1 MPGAFS
7 SKRNLLFDLDG
18 TLVDSSPLH
27 ARAFVAT
34 LAPVDAR
41 LAGRFDYAA
50 VAGLPTRDT
59 FIRLGFTQE
68 PQLAELISRKQ
79 ALYRE
84 ALDRGELG
92 AFPGMRELIAE
103 LFAERRALFLVT
115 GASRI
120 SAQRILET
128 LKLSDFFSL
137 LITAEDVPAG
147 KPSPAP
153 YRVALATC
161 ALDPAQ
167 SLAIEDGAHGVA
179 SARAAGLD
187 VVTIHGEKGF
197 PDIPHARDFADL
209 RELLLP

>member
-7 SKRNLLFDLDG
+7 SKLNLLFDLDG

-27 ARAFVAT
+27 ARAFSAT
-34 LAPVDAR
+34 LAPLDPA
-41 LAGRFDYAA
+41 LAGRFDYAV

-59 FIRLGFTQE
+59 FLRLGFTRE
-68 PQLAELISRKQ
+68 PQLAELIARKQ
-79 ALYRE
+79 ALYRA
-84 ALDRGELG
+84 ALDRGELVV
-92 AFPGMRELIAE
+92 FPGMRELLAD
-103 LFAERRALFLVT
+103 LFAAQRTLVLVT

-120 SAQRILET
+120 SARRILEAV
-128 LKLSDFFSL
+128 KIADFFSAL
-137 LITAEDVPAG
+137 VTAEDVPEG

-153 YRVALATC
+153 YRFALATR
-161 ALDPAQ
+161 ALDPAP
-167 SLAIEDGAHGVA
+167 SLAIEDGAPGVA

-197 PDIPHARDFADL
+197 PDTPHVRNFTEL